1 MYRDVDRGTFEKDRE
16 LIEWAAQTMARF
28 ADALRP
34 KSWRYQSHS
43 APGV

>member
-16 LIEWAAQTMARF
+16 LIEWVAQTMARF

-34 KSWRYQSHS
+34 RVVALQSQS
-43 APGV
+43 AQD